1 MNCGP
6 LPCPERPAFSEAVGT
21 LRARDSTWILAAT
34 ILGSSMD
41 FIDGTVVNIALP
53 SLQRS
58 FVATGTQ
65 VQWVVEA
72 YALFLSSLLLAGGS
86 LGDRFGLRR
95 AFLAGVVL
103 FACGSV
109 WCGLA
114 PNLTQLLIARS
125 MQGVAGALLVPNSL
139 ALLSASYSGA
149 QRGRAIG
156 TWSGFASMM
165 TAVGPVLGGWMVQ
178 HGSWR
183 WVFFINVPIALVT
196 GWIVLRKTARVDPRT
211 QARSVD
217 WKGTILGTLGL
228 SALTYS
234 LMEWD
239 SSHILVRLIG
249 IVGVAML
256 AAFVLVERRAREPIM
271 PIELFR
277 SRTFSGANILTFF
290 LYAALSAAL
299 FYLPL
304 DLIQIQGYTPTQAGM
319 AMLPLVLTLFLL
331 SRWAGGLIDRFG
343 PRLPLT
349 VGPLITAC
357 GYALLAIPGV
367 GGPYWKTYLPAL
379 IVLGLGM
386 AISVAPLTTT
396 VMSSVSPGRSGA
408 ASGINNTVSQTAA
421 LLALAICS
429 PLFYQAFSKSLPIR
443 LGQHGVT
450 ADLSTQISNQSRRLG
465 AIETND
471 PAARLAVDDSF
482 VNAFRLIT
490 LLACGSAV
498 AAGATAAFTVR
509 GRSHV
514 PGNIPG
520 ASSVP
525 ANT

>member
-6 LPCPERPAFSEAVGT
+6 LPCPERPSLSGEAGT
-21 LRARDSTWILAAT
+21 LRARDRRWILAAT
-34 ILGSSMD
+34 ILGSSME

-72 YALFLSSLLLAGGS
+72 YALFLASLLLAGGS

-103 FACGSV
+103 FVCASV

-125 MQGVAGALLVPNSL
+125 MQGIAGALLVPNSL
-139 ALLSASYSGA
+139 AFLSASYSGV

-156 TWSGFASMM
+156 IWSGFASMM
-165 TAVGPVLGGWMVQ
+165 TAVGPVIGGWMVQ

-183 WVFFINVPIALVT
+183 WVFFINLPIALLTV
-196 GWIVLRKTARVDPRT
+196 WIVLNKTPKVDAPAQPR
-211 QARSVD
+211 AVD
-217 WKGTILGTLGL
+217 WKGALLGTLGL

-239 SSHILVRLIG
+239 SAHALVRLVG
-249 IVGVAML
+249 IAGIATL
-256 AAFVLVERRAREPIM
+256 AAFVLVERRAKEPMM
-271 PIELFR
+271 PIELFQ

-290 LYAALSAAL
+290 LYAALSGTL

-304 DLIQIQGYTPTQAGM
+304 NLIQIQGFTPTQAGM

-331 SRWAGGLIDRFG
+331 SSWAGGLVDRYG

-349 VGPLITAC
+349 MGPLIAAC
-357 GYALLAIPGV
+357 GYALFAIPGV
-367 GGPYWKTYLPAL
+367 GQPYWKAYLPAL
-379 IVLGLGM
+379 TVLGLGM
-386 AISVAPLTTT
+386 AMSVAPLTTT
-396 VMSSVSPGRSGA
+396 VMSSVTPAKSGA
-408 ASGINNTVSQTAA
+408 ASGINNAISQTAA
-421 LLALAICS
+421 LLALAISS
-429 PLFYQAFSKSLPIR
+429 PLFYQAFAKSLPIR
-443 LGQHGVT
+443 LGQHGV
-450 ADLSTQISNQSRRLG
+450 APNLKTQISNQSRRLG
-465 AIETND
+465 AIETRD
-471 PAARLAVDDSF
+471 PLGRQAVDESF
-482 VNAFRLIT
+482 VTAFRLIA
-490 LLACGSAV
+490 LLACGSAT
-498 AAGATAAFTVR
+498 AAGVTAAFTVSSQSS
-509 GRSHV
+509 GSNV
-514 PGNIPG
+514 PG

-525 ANT
+525 ADNR